1 MVKRIAVENPV
12 DPKILGDALT
22 FPTSKKVAKN
32 RFMKAPL
39 SENLAKWDPTNP
51 AISGAASDLHVNLYE
66 KWAAGGFGIVV
77 TGNIMVDQ
85 MHLESPGNTIITKEL
100 DLPHRREIWKNLASK
115 AKQHGTLIIA
125 QISHAGRQT
134 ALIVNQHPFSSS
146 DVQLKRDAYGREYGV
161 PIALT
166 EEQIKT
172 EIIEKFVYTSKV
184 LYECGFDGV
193 ELHGAHGY
201 LIAQFL
207 SRTTNKRTD
216 KYGGSPQN
224 RARIVTEIYEAI
236 RKEIPVS
243 TGFIVGIKLNSVEFQ
258 REGLTNEE
266 AIQIAKEIDNVGF
279 DFIELSGGTYEAM
292 GFSHKKKSTIARE
305 AFFLEFAEKI
315 KLAIK
320 SAVVYLTG
328 GFRTVPGMVKAVEC
342 KGTDGIGLGRPI
354 TQDMDF
360 PIKILNGTVH
370 SAIQSPFGDDLLSNG
385 LSCNCQMA
393 QAGLFPYSP
402 DKPLTDGVMDI
413 TDEKTLKE
421 FKRAQNE
428 FMQNVIRK
436 MIGKQFYHGIVPYR
450 LNGQGKDFVIEANGF
465 EISFLLRTGLCAFLV
480 FLKFQSYMC

>member
-51 AISGAASDLHVNLYE
+51 AITGAASDLHVNLYE

-100 DLPHRREIWKNLASK
+100 DLPHRREIWKSLASK
-115 AKQHGTLIIA
+115 AKQHGTLIVA

-146 DVQLKRDAYGREYGV
+146 DVQLKRDAYGREYGI
-161 PIALT
+161 PITLT

-236 RKEIPVS
+236 RKEIPAS
-243 TGFIVGIKLNSVEFQ
+243 TGFI
-258 REGLTNEE
+258 
-266 AIQIAKEIDNVGF
+266 NVGF
-279 DFIELSGGTYEAM
+279 DFIELSGGTYEEM

-354 TQDMDF
+354 TQDMD
-360 PIKILNGTVH
+360 
-370 SAIQSPFGDDLLSNG
+370 
-385 LSCNCQMA
+385 
-393 QAGLFPYSP
+393 
-402 DKPLTDGVMDI
+402 
-413 TDEKTLKE
+413 
-421 FKRAQNE
+421 
-428 FMQNVIRK
+428 RK
-436 MIGKQFYHGIVPYR
+436 G
-450 LNGQGKDFVIEANGF
+450 
-465 EISFLLRTGLCAFLV
+465 
-480 FLKFQSYMC
+480 